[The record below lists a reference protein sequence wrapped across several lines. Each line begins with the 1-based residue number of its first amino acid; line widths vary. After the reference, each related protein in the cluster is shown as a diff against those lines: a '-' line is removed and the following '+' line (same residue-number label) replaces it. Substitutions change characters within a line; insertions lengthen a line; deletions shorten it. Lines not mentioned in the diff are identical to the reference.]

1 MLLSISLVAAF
12 AAVATTIPTRYGL
25 GLCFKLFF
33 SGNQVPKNLR
43 EEKERKFEEALNT
56 LIWEERQSNQS
67 EEKDWFNLVACIF
80 FCFLSIIHTA
90 THSLP

>member
-43 EEKERKFEEALNT
+43 EEKERKFEEFEEALNT
-56 LIWEERQSNQS
+56 PILEERQ
-67 EEKDWFNLVACIF
+67 I
-80 FCFLSIIHTA
+80 
-90 THSLP
+90 